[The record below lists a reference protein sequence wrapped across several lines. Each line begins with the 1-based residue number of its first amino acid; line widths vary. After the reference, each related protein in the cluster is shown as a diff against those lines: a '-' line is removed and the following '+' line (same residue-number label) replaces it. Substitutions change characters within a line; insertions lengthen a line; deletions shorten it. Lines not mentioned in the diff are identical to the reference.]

1 MEIKSSNTKSEP
13 MEGYRA
19 VIPAEADAGGMGS
32 HIRMAGIPV
41 LCWKH
46 LTGCTTRAAG
56 FRFGEHK
63 RRNLV
68 TDVYRRMGRGG
79 EGSVWTCESKENEV
93 CKLVCN
99 FVQKHPFSDWR
110 QATEEKNKKRICF
123 PFAHK
128 PVGKAGTRLGSPR
141 PLQHVPTKELPDSLG

>member
-46 LTGCTTRAAG
+46 PTGCTTRAAG

-79 EGSVWTCESKENEV
+79 EKDLFGLVRVKKMKYANWFAISYKNTPFQIGDRQQRKKIKKE
-93 CKLVCN
+93 
-99 FVQKHPFSDWR
+99 
-110 QATEEKNKKRICF
+110 
-123 PFAHK
+123 FAFHLLISLWE
-128 PVGKAGTRLGSPR
+128 RLAQDLAHLAHYNMCPR
-141 PLQHVPTKELPDSLG
+141 RSCLIV